1 MYEKYKDLEEYP
13 DILNLKDVAKYL
25 SISKD
30 TVRKLC
36 LNNQLKH
43 IRVGR
48 LYKITKENLV
58 KFLEDNI

>member
-13 DILNLKDVAKYL
+13 DVLNLKDVAKYL

>member
-1 MYEKYKDLEEYP
+1 MYEKYKDLEGYP
-13 DILNLKDVAKYL
+13 DVLNLKDVAKYL